1 MSEPIVGVGAWF
13 KNTEVNT
20 VDSLENHKMLEL
32 TLVGSC
38 FEPLKQLCGSLGNL
52 HCYFIYSRCL
62 LKQTFLFSS
71 ITHKNRN
78 ELFIG

>member
-1 MSEPIVGVGAWF
+1 MGEPIVGVGVWF
-13 KNTEVNT
+13 KNIEANT

-38 FEPLKQLCGSLGNL
+38 FEPLKQLYSSLGNL

-62 LKQTFLFSS
+62 LKQTFLVYT
-71 ITHKNRN
+71 IQILQKIAN
-78 ELFIG
+78 IM